1 MGDTFEDMFRRIA
14 KDNEEAE
21 IMICLHQALYEI
33 NKEKEM
39 KIIERPMSTTYVF
52 DYLFHLIKDEEE
64 AENVRKLIDDKEIFH
79 VQRTVDMETYQ
90 PMLAFA
96 IPEEN
101 KPFSEWMKYIAKLE
115 LIVK

>member
-1 MGDTFEDMFRRIA
+1 MGDTFEDMIKRIA

-21 IMICLHQALYEI
+21 IMLCLHQALYEM
-33 NKEKEM
+33 NKDKEM

-52 DYLFHLIKDEEE
+52 DYLFHLIKDEAE
-64 AENVRKLIDDKEIFH
+64 AENVRKLIGDKEIFQ
-79 VQRTVDMETYQ
+79 VQRTVDMETFQ

-96 IPEEN
+96 IPEDG
-101 KPFSEWMKYIAKLE
+101 KPFSEWMKYISKLE